1 MKKFC
6 IVQDITSNPDDMMY
20 LAWNKANDG
29 YFWTSKQTFDSLKH
43 NDVEPHKFTFDTIME
58 AAKCAE
64 SIGFKFEGNIICI
77 DVPECM
83 YRAYYISMNDTRIK
97 TENSLCCS
105 RSYQKTVEEG
115 RRKFRKLFPKA
126 TSSMGVLESYID
138 RKSGETYILDID
150 CIPLVV

>member
-29 YFWTSKQTFDSLKH
+29 YFWTSKQTFDSLKN

-77 DVPECM
+77 DVP
-83 YRAYYISMNDTRIK
+83 S
-97 TENSLCCS
+97 
-105 RSYQKTVEEG
+105 V
-115 RRKFRKLFPKA
+115 
-126 TSSMGVLESYID
+126 
-138 RKSGETYILDID
+138 
-150 CIPLVV
+150 CIVHTTFQ